1 LRDTAFF
8 RLPEKERQHLKI
20 LLKTQPLPNQTITI
34 SARLKDNAKKLANFM
49 LSKDSALAADG
60 ILSRYSK
67 KQKHFEK
74 AAIASYKGVEDL
86 LEGVVFGW

>member
-1 LRDTAFF
+1 
-8 RLPEKERQHLKI
+8 
-20 LLKTQPLPNQTITI
+20 
-34 SARLKDNAKKLANFM
+34 M

-67 KQKHFEK
+67 KKKHFEK